1 MNRQRNRSFSVCRKP
16 GLYAV
21 CLLAGI
27 LLSGCSATSFL
38 KEGESFYAGAKVNF
52 DVHGNISGKKT
63 LKSELEEMITPK
75 PNATFLGAR
84 PGVWMYYATRGDDDS
99 ERKGFKG
106 WLRKKFG
113 REPVLL
119 SDAKP
124 EVTADVL
131 KGNLFNRGFFESQV
145 RSSVEKKKK
154 KGYVIYDVDLYPPF
168 TIREI
173 TVPRDSIFTSEE
185 DLMKESFIKE
195 DQRYNLEKLSDEQSR
210 IEMYLEDFGYYYFD
224 NRNLLF
230 EADTTVGGRQIDLN
244 LTYARDIPRRA
255 RTKYRFRNIDIINDY
270 SASNIGGDTIVS
282 GDTVRVE
289 GYRYISLNE
298 NFRPEIIANVIN
310 IRKGELYSRTAHTYT
325 ISHLMGLGTFK
336 FVNIRYDEAGDSL
349 LDASIFLTPLKKKSF
364 RLEVLGVSK
373 SNNFVGPGVGV
384 TFTNRN
390 FLKGAEQ
397 FQLKVNGS
405 YEVQITHQQPEPL
418 MAVELS
424 AEASLTVPRMLLP
437 FRIRYYSTK
446 YIPHTDFRIGSTFQ
460 RRIGYFQLNSFNA
473 GFGYTWRETTTK
485 SHTLYPID
493 VNYVDVS
500 QQSEQFEDL
509 LAKNPYLRNSFQDQF
524 IPGMRYSFT
533 LNTQLQDLS
542 EVDYRSIKTRRS
554 NFFFNGNFSLAGNL
568 VNWLTPDPK
577 SPEDSASV
585 VFGQPFSQF
594 ALGDV
599 DFRYYWQIDRH
610 NRLVARLAFGA
621 GYAYGNSNFLPYIKQ
636 FATGGSNSIR
646 AFPARSVGP
655 GTYPGLANSENVQ
668 FIDQRGDIKLEANL
682 EYRFDI
688 YRFLKGAVFLDA
700 GNIWLWNE
708 DPNRPGGE
716 FNKDTFLKEL
726 AVGTGVGVR
735 LDFSFFILRLDLG
748 IPLRKPWLEGEQWVA
763 RDIDFSSKTWRKDN
777 FVFNIAIGYPF

>member
-1 MNRQRNRSFSVCRKP
+1 MNRRRNRPSGIFRKS
-16 GLYAV
+16 GSYALWLFTGV
-21 CLLAGI
+21 
-27 LLSGCSATSFL
+27 LLSACSATSYL
-38 KEGESFYAGAKVNF
+38 KEGESFYSGAKVDF

-63 LKSELEEMITPK
+63 LRSELEEMITPK
-75 PNATFLGAR
+75 PNPTLLGSR
-84 PGVWMYYATRGDDDS
+84 PGVWIYYMTGGDS
-99 ERKGFKG
+99 EKKGLSG
-106 WLRKKFG
+106 WLKKKFG

-119 SDAKP
+119 SDTKP
-124 EVTADVL
+124 EVTANVL

-145 RSSVEKKKK
+145 RSSVEKRKK

-168 TIREI
+168 TIRQI
-173 TVPRDSIFTSEE
+173 TVPRDSIFTDEE
-185 DLMKESFIKE
+185 ELMKESFVKVDE
-195 DQRYNLEKLSDEQSR
+195 RYNLEKLSDEQSR
-210 IEMYLEDFGYYYFD
+210 IEMYLEDSGYYYFD

-244 LTYARDIPRRA
+244 LIYAPDIPRRA
-255 RTKYRFRNIDIINDY
+255 RTKYTFRNIDIVNDY
-270 SASNIGGDTIVS
+270 SAANIGGDTIVS
-282 GDTVRVE
+282 GDTVRVD
-289 GYRYISLNE
+289 GYRYVSSNN
-298 NFRPEIIANVIN
+298 NFRPEILANTIN
-310 IRKGELYSRTAHTYT
+310 ITKGQLYSRTAHTYT

-336 FVNIRYDEAGDSL
+336 FVNIRYDEAGDSF
-349 LDASIFLTPLKKKSF
+349 LDARIFLTPLKKKSF

-397 FQLKVNGS
+397 FQMKVNGS
-405 YEVQITHQQPEPL
+405 YEVQLSHQRPEPL
-418 MAVELS
+418 TAVELS

-437 FRIRYYSTK
+437 VRIGYYSTK
-446 YIPHTDFRIGSTFQ
+446 YIPHTDFRLGSTFQ

-485 SHTLYPID
+485 SHVFYPID

-500 QQSEQFEDL
+500 QQSEEFKDL
-509 LAKNPYLRNSFQDQF
+509 LSGNPYLRNSFQDQF

-542 EVDYRSIKTRRS
+542 KVNYSSTRIRRS
-554 NFFFNGNFSLAGNL
+554 HFFFNGNFSLAGNL
-568 VNWLTPDPK
+568 VNWITPDPA
-577 SPEDSASV
+577 PEDSASV

-610 NRLVARLAFGA
+610 NRLVARLSFGT
-621 GYAYGNSNFLPYIKQ
+621 GYAYGNSKFLPYIKQ

-655 GTYPGLANSENVQ
+655 GTYPGLANTEDVQ
-668 FIDQRGDIKLEANL
+668 FIDQRGDIKIEANL

-708 DPNRPGGE
+708 DEHRPGGE

-726 AVGTGVGVR
+726 AVGTGVGIR

-748 IPLRKPWLEGEQWVA
+748 IPLRKPWLDEGERWVT
-763 RDIDFSSKTWRKDN
+763 RDIDLSSSTWRKDN
-777 FVFNIAIGYPF
+777 IVFNIAIGYPF